1 MAPPPIPSIVWYS
14 GALVIT
20 ACASALV
27 LSVQRGL
34 YHKRIQLE
42 DNPIEHH
49 LKLDVKRSPHVPYA
63 DANRLNRITYL
74 TALLT
79 VLAALDLKADV
90 EQQQQQQQQEANMWY
105 ISSSVFIFVSWLYAL
120 VLALM
125 SRRYQ
130 LPNRWGWVLNVH
142 LCILYCVAW
151 VVSVYKLWLAA
162 SLQDLSWIQCLPY
175 LLPVI
180 LGLDLAFVTMT
191 VKQGPPF
198 LDEHDR
204 EVCNIN
210 VESIFGL
217 LYMNWCTKV
226 VQIVSDK
233 KAHVSDKDLP
243 TMTPSFRAHNLF
255 YTFGASRG
263 DNLILR
269 LIKGNSEAIIMQVGL
284 SLFASVLYYAPAF
297 FMNRLLQ
304 FLQDYNDGYDFEHPV
319 QYGVLIV
326 LGMGVSIVALGIFV
340 GQQWYYGK
348 LPVRRA
354 IIAA

>member
-1 MAPPPIPSIVWYS
+1 MATAPIPSIAWYS

-20 ACASALV
+20 TCVSAFV

-42 DNPIEHH
+42 DNPIQHH

-63 DANRLNRITYL
+63 DSNRLNRITYL
-74 TALLT
+74 TAFLA

-90 EQQQQQQQQEANMWY
+90 EHQQQQQHQQEADMWY
-105 ISSSVFIFVSWLYAL
+105 ISSSVFVFVSWLYAL

-151 VVSVYKLWLAA
+151 IVSVYKLWLAT
-162 SLQDLSWIQCLPY
+162 SLQTLSWVQCLPY

-180 LGLDLAFVTMT
+180 LGLDLVFVTTT

-198 LDEHDR
+198 LDQHGR

-210 VESIFGL
+210 VESIIGI

-226 VQIVSDK
+226 VQVVSEK
-233 KAHVSDKDLP
+233 KAQVEDKDLP

-255 YTFGASRG
+255 YTFGATRG

-269 LIKGNSEAIIMQVGL
+269 LIKGNSGAIIMQVGL
-284 SLFASVLYYAPAF
+284 SVFAAILYYAPAF

-304 FLQDYNDGYDFEHPV
+304 FLQDYNDGIDFEHPV

-326 LGMGVSIVALGIFV
+326 LGMGVSIIALGILV
-340 GQQWYYGK
+340 GQQWYFGE
-348 LPVRRA
+348 LC
-354 IIAA
+354 